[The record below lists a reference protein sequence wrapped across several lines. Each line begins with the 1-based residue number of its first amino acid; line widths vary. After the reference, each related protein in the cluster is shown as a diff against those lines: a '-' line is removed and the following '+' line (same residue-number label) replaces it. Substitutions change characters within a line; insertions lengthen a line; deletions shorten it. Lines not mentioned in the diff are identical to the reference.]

1 MPRRAK
7 KTPPTTVRFKH
18 HLHDFVKAC
27 AESHPDGQSGVIN
40 DAVELYKAHIEKKE
54 RQYESGHGR

>member
-1 MPRRAK
+1 VPRRAK

-18 HLHDFVKAC
+18 DLHEFVKAY

-40 DAVELYKAHIEKKE
+40 DAVELYKAHVQEKE
-54 RQYESGHGR
+54 RRYGAGHGS